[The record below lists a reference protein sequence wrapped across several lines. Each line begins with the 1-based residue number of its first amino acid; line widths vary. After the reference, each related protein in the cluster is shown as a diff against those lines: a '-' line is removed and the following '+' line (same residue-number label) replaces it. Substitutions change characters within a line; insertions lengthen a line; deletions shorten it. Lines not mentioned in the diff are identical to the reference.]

1 MTIRWIEAK
10 DVQEIAG
17 WEREIAILS
26 FGNEAVTDI
35 AFHVRKLEKAMV
47 RERSGMF
54 VWEADKCLAGWMWL
68 SSRENSVTQE
78 AYMQFRSFYVHKVY
92 RGTFGVD
99 DLFKAGIQWA
109 ISEGCQ
115 HIVGHVQV
123 HNLPM
128 RALYKKYG
136 FAPTH
141 LTMEYR
147 ASTAEG
153 EERRD

>member
-1 MTIRWIEAK
+1 MTIRWINVN

-26 FGNEAVTDI
+26 FGEEAVTDI
-35 AFHVRKLEKAMV
+35 AFHVRKLEKAMP

-54 VWEADKCLAGWMWL
+54 VWEMDECLAGWMWM
-68 SSRENSVTQE
+68 SSRVNSVTQE
-78 AYMQFRSFYVHKVY
+78 AYMQFRSFYVREAY
-92 RGTFGVD
+92 RGTSGVD
-99 DLFKAGIQWA
+99 GLFETGIQWA
-109 ISEGCQ
+109 ANEGCR
-115 HIVGHVQV
+115 HIVGHVHV

-147 ASTAEG
+147 ADRQEE
-153 EERRD
+153 EERHD